1 MSQPRR
7 SVCLITSGL
16 LTRNLKLQP
25 WRYLHEV
32 AQQLIAQ
39 GHKVTVIS
47 DGNGNR
53 TQAAHEEIG
62 QVPVMRLKRIS
73 YSRWGNNLPLH
84 TNLQEIAPDVILWHV
99 GLTSFVHQCFESVLD
114 VPIVGI
120 FTSPLYKRDELARLG
135 IKKIALGHQ
144 LSAVHALN
152 TWLPTPYLR
161 RRMGKSQLHSLVVQ
175 TQTTK
180 RNLLQNELWHK
191 SIQVISPG
199 VDPIWQQPH
208 SNGERTQLGYKPS
221 DKVILY
227 FGSPAPLRGLH
238 TLIEA
243 FELARQQ
250 DEDLKLLILSR
261 RHAHE
266 LFKQEA
272 SLKTRLNRPEIK
284 AHVKIISGYLEQ
296 EQLVNHV
303 AACDVVALPFEL
315 VPSDAPLTLLEAQA
329 LGKPVVTTDVAC
341 LAELVAQGNCYLA
354 QPANAP
360 SLAKALLQ
368 ASNRENKG
376 ARHLQNAKQQAQTPL
391 FERTWQQM
399 GQEWSNLIQTL

>member
-16 LTRNLKLQP
+16 LTRHLKLQP
-25 WRYLHEV
+25 WRYLHQV
-32 AQQLIAQ
+32 AQQLITQ
-39 GHKVTVIS
+39 GHKVTVMT

-53 TQAAHEEIG
+53 TQARHEEIG
-62 QVPVMRLKRIS
+62 QVPVMRLKRIT

-84 TNLQEIAPDVILWHV
+84 TNIQELAPDVILWHV
-99 GLTSFVHQCFESVLD
+99 GLSSFVHQSFESVFE

-120 FTSPLYKRDELARLG
+120 LTSPLYKRDELTRLG
-135 IKKIALGHQ
+135 IKKMALGHQ

-152 TWLPTPYLR
+152 TLLPNPYLR
-161 RRMGKSQLHSLVVQ
+161 RRMAKSKLHSLVVQ

-191 SIQVISPG
+191 PIQVISPG
-199 VDPIWQQPH
+199 VDQIWQQAH
-208 SNGERTQLGYKPS
+208 SNAERTQLGYKPS

-250 DEDLKLLILSR
+250 DNHLKLLILSR
-261 RHAHE
+261 RHADE
-266 LFKQEA
+266 LFEQET

-284 AHVKIISGYLEQ
+284 AHVNIISGYLEA
-296 EQLVNHV
+296 EQLVSHV

-315 VPSDAPLTLLEAQA
+315 VPSDAPLTVLEAQA
-329 LGKPVVTTDVAC
+329 LGKPVVTTDIAC
-341 LAELVAQGNCYLA
+341 LAELVAQGEGYLA
-354 QPANAP
+354 EPANAQ
-360 SLAKALLQ
+360 SLANALQQ
-368 ASNRENKG
+368 ASNRQNKG
-376 ARHLQNAKQQAQTPL
+376 ATSQAQAPL

-399 GQEWSNLIQTL
+399 GQEWSHLIQNV

>member
-1 MSQPRR
+1 MSQQRR

-16 LTRNLKLQP
+16 ASRHLKLQP

-32 AQQLIAQ
+32 AQQLIIQ
-39 GHKVTVIS
+39 GHDVTVIS
-47 DGNGNR
+47 DQHDGQPR
-53 TQAAHEEIG
+53 QEQIG
-62 QVPVMRLKRIS
+62 TVPVTRVKNVN

-99 GLTSFVHQCFESVLD
+99 GLTSFVHQCFESVHN

-120 FTSPLYKRDELARLG
+120 FTSPLYKRRELARLG
-135 IKKIALGHQ
+135 IKKVALGHQ
-144 LSAVHALN
+144 LSAVHALGSFIPN
-152 TWLPTPYLR
+152 PYLQ
-161 RRMGKSQLHSLVVQ
+161 RRMAKSNLHSLVVQ

-199 VDPIWQQPH
+199 VDEVWQQSH
-208 SNGERTQLGYKPS
+208 SNSERVQLGYHSS

-250 DEDLKLLILSR
+250 DDDLKLLILSR
-261 RHAHE
+261 RHADE
-266 LFKQEA
+266 LFEQEG
-272 SLKTRLNRPEIK
+272 SLEALLNRSEIK
-284 AHVKIISGYLEQ
+284 SHVQIVSGYLEP
-296 EQLVNHV
+296 ERLVSHV

-329 LGKPVVTTDVAC
+329 LGKPVVTTNLAC
-341 LAELVAQGNCYLA
+341 LPELVAQGEGYLA
-354 QPANAP
+354 EPSNAQ
-360 SLAKALLQ
+360 SLADALQQ
-368 ASNRENKG
+368 ASRRENKG
-376 ARHLQNAKQQAQTPL
+376 ARHTINTAPSGKVSL

-399 GQEWSNLIQTL
+399 GQEWSHLIQTL